1 MMINYINEFSACL
14 EKAKQ
19 KRKKKPNADCDHSI
33 LSLFLCCTAV
43 TRKENVASVLL
54 TFEAYNSL
62 VLYIYLHAILD

>member
-1 MMINYINEFSACL
+1 MMINYINEFSVCL

-19 KRKKKPNADCDHSI
+19 KKKTNAVYDHSI

-62 VLYIYLHAILD
+62 VLYIYLHAIVD

>member
-1 MMINYINEFSACL
+1 MINYIYEFSVRL

-19 KRKKKPNADCDHSI
+19 KKPKTNAVYDHSI

-43 TRKENVASVLL
+43 TSKENVASVLL